1 MFSLS
6 MLLDQKLQPIGHN
19 DWEDL
24 SLDSRSTF
32 STNFRENAHFTII
45 AVVVVVD
52 IVFALNKT

>member
-1 MFSLS
+1 

-32 STNFRENAHFTII
+32 STNFSENAHFTII
-45 AVVVVVD
+45 AVVVV